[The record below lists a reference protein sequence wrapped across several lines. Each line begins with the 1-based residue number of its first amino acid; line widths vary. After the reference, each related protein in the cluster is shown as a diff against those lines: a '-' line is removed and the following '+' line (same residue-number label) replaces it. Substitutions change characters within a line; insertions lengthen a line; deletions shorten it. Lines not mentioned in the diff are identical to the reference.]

1 MAKRAPAP
9 PPPPPSAA
17 WAWAKLVVTL
27 VVLAALAYGL
37 KLAVAAVQ
45 DAITQGKDALN
56 KKGVTLGKSGA
67 SIRTDKRAMTQEETE
82 DRLQR
87 GLMKGWKASTFEVPW
102 LLQKTTNLGGSAHD
116 KNKTEWEKTHG
127 PKQHK
132 SRVE

>member
-1 MAKRAPAP
+1 MAKGHAAPSP
-9 PPPPPSAA
+9 PPASAA
-17 WAWAKLVVTL
+17 WAWAKLLITFA
-27 VVLAALAYGL
+27 VLAALGYGL
-37 KLAVAAVQ
+37 KLAVEAVQ
-45 DAITQGKDALN
+45 DAIAQGKDALG
-56 KKGVTLGKSGA
+56 KKGVTIGKSGM
-67 SIRTDKRAMTQEETE
+67 SVKTDRRAMTQEETE